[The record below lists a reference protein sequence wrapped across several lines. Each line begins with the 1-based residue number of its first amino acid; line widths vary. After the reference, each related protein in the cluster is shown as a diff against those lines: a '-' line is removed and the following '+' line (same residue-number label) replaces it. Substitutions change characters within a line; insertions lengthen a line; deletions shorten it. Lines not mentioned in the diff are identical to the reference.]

1 MKKTL
6 LKFLCLTLS
15 AILLISCGNP
25 AESSTTETTTTPITP
40 TQSLF
45 TSPEDEERTTKTFT
59 VKNEDDIEMRVL
71 FYGYKSE
78 TLGMDFYVKN
88 GEAIETEIQI
98 INRSQNTIYRYS
110 SYACGG
116 TVLGDEECGCE
127 FRFQLQDDAGNL
139 LVQDS
144 SYCNSM
150 LQAPTVLSVPSA
162 NSYRASSFVQDNIYL
177 IAGIMTF
184 EEEEIDIPVR
194 NPLQQQE
201 GVGFHLYGNRFYT
214 DYINTFSGTIAFDY
228 SYTGDFPNDR
238 TIECPVS
245 LDVVYT
251 AEPSTPEST
260 TVSTTETTEP
270 TQTTASETTTEPTQ
284 TTTSETTTEP
294 TQTKPDYFVA
304 PAPEVKATKSFT
316 KTSPD
321 GIELTVTIH
330 GYQCNLNSL
339 DVFYI
344 KSNEPVDVDLQ
355 VKNNSDSTIYQFY
368 PSTPTEFPVIRS
380 CINNIAI
387 GGNGHLNLGQM
398 YGFQDAI
405 DIAELA
411 PGESKVKSHT
421 ITVSSDAIFAAPLDN
436 FGGHFYIQ
444 YGVDF
449 ENRQHFAYDIILS
462 VLVSVAHV
470 PETN

>member
-25 AESSTTETTTTPITP
+25 AESSTTESTTTPTVP
-40 TQSLF
+40 TQNLF
-45 TSPEDEERTTKTFT
+45 ASPEDEERTTKTFT

-110 SYACGG
+110 SHACGG

-194 NPLQQQE
+194 NPIQQQE

-260 TVSTTETTEP
+260 TVSTTETTTEP
-270 TQTTASETTTEPTQ
+270 SQTTASETTTEPIQ
-284 TTTSETTTEP
+284 TTETTTTLTLP
-294 TQTKPDYFVA
+294 TPEYFVA

-368 PSTPTEFPVIRS
+368 PSTPTEFPVLKSYIFNRS
-380 CINNIAI
+380 YHGEGA
-387 GGNGHLNLGQM
+387 LAFAQM
-398 YGFQDAI
+398 LGFQDAI
-405 DIAELA
+405 AIGELA
-411 PGESKVKSHT
+411 PGQLKVKSHT
-421 ITVSSDAIFAAPLDN
+421 MILSSDTVFSSSMDTFTGSILF
-436 FGGHFYIQ
+436 Q
-444 YGVDF
+444 YGLSPKASQA
-449 ENRQHFAYDIILS
+449 RTHDIILDFG
-462 VLVSVAHV
+462 VNIAHV